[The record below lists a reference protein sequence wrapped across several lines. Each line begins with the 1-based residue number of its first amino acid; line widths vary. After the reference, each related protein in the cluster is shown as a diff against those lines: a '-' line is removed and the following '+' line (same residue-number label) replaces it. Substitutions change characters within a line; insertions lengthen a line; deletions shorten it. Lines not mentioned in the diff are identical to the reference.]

1 MTSEDF
7 KKDFDK
13 NEPVIEI
20 ETGSLIT
27 NAVYAESSQGL
38 SLCANIERYTGE
50 SSMGKCFLRG
60 FYSRKWCYS
69 SDNRS
74 RFSQY

>member
-1 MTSEDF
+1 MTAEDF

-27 NAVYAESSQGL
+27 NAVYEESSQGL
-38 SLCANIERYTGE
+38 SLCANIERYTG
-50 SSMGKCFLRG
+50 
-60 FYSRKWCYS
+60 RKF
-69 SDNRS
+69 NG
-74 RFSQY
+74 